1 MSRRSILQVCPNGA
15 RTRAD
20 HPRLPVSPAE
30 LAAAVRGAVAA
41 GAEDIHLHPKDRDG
55 RDTLAAPHVAAAL
68 TAVRAAVPGIPVG
81 VTTGAWAT
89 PDPERRAALVRAW
102 TVLPD
107 HASVNWHEDGADLV
121 ADALL
126 DRGVGLGPLLGTD
139 AVRRFHAWPS
149 AHRVLRLL
157 AEVTDTDPH
166 TAPATAAALLA
177 ELRSRSAD
185 TPVPVLLHGEDGS
198 AWPVLRLAAAEGLSA
213 RIGLEDVLHLP
224 DATPAPDNAE
234 LVKCATAATRTRPSG
249 ETSPVL
255 SNPSGEGPA
264 TGAE

>member
-1 MSRRSILQVCPNGA
+1 MPPPRILQVCPNGA

-20 HPRLPVSPAE
+20 HPHLPVSPAE
-30 LAAAVRGAVAA
+30 LAVAARDAVAA
-41 GAEDIHLHPKDRDG
+41 GAQDIHLHPKDRDG
-55 RDTLAAPHVAAAL
+55 TDTLAAPHVAAAL

-126 DRGVGLGPLLGTD
+126 DRGVGVEAGLYSGTD
-139 AVRRFHAWPS
+139 AVRRFLAWPS

-157 AEVTDTDPH
+157 AEVTDADPH
-166 TAPATAAALLA
+166 TAPATATALLA
-177 ELRSRSAD
+177 ELRSAD
-185 TPVPVLLHGEDGS
+185 TAALPVLLHGEDGS
-198 AWPVLRLAAAEGLSA
+198 AWPVLRLAVAEGLSV

-224 DATPAPDNAE
+224 DGTPVSDNNAQLIVSAKE
-234 LVKCATAATRTRPSG
+234 FIARSI
-249 ETSPVL
+249 
-255 SNPSGEGPA
+255 
-264 TGAE
+264 

>member
-1 MSRRSILQVCPNGA
+1 MPRHRILQVCPNGA
-15 RTRAD
+15 RTRAE
-20 HPRLPVSPAE
+20 HPHLPVLPAE
-30 LAAAVRGAVAA
+30 LAAAAKAAVAA

-55 RDTLAAPHVAAAL
+55 TDTLAAPHVAAAL

-126 DRGVGLGPLLGTD
+126 ERGIGIEAGLYSGTD
-139 AVRRFHAWPS
+139 AVRRFLAWRS
-149 AHRVLRLL
+149 AHRVMRLL

-166 TAPATAAALLA
+166 TAPATAAALLT
-177 ELRSRSAD
+177 ELRNAD
-185 TPVPVLLHGEDGS
+185 MPVPVLLHGEDGS
-198 AWPVLRLAAAEGLSA
+198 AWPVLRLAAVEGLSA
-213 RIGLEDVLHLP
+213 RIGLEDTLRLP
-224 DATPAPDNAE
+224 DTTVASDNAE
-234 LVKCATAATRTRPSG
+234 LIRCAREFTGRP
-249 ETSPVL
+249 V
-255 SNPSGEGPA
+255 
-264 TGAE
+264 